1 MLSGTISKFFS
12 YLKNVI
18 ILSSM
23 GTGGFSAGVKRSE
36 RDADHTLP
44 SSAMVLCAFLACNG
58 TAYTFT
64 LFKNVARV

>member
-36 RDADHTLP
+36 RDADHRVYLVQKLRMSGATLLLP
-44 SSAMVLCAFLACNG
+44 Q
-58 TAYTFT
+58 TP
-64 LFKNVARV
+64 